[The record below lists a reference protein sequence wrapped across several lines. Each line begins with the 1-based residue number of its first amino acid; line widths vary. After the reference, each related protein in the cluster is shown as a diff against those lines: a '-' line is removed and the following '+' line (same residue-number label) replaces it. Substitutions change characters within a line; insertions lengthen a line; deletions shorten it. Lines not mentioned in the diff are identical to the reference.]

1 MICIFI
7 DDVFCEFLK
16 SNFPDYN
23 DRMVT
28 VPVSFQYKDVQGV
41 KTHGI
46 VRDDGGRKGEEISKE
61 EKEWNKRVS
70 GIRAEQRLFDLLQ
83 RLFSDEPC
91 LLMNGFNE
99 SDLIK
104 VVESNLQ
111 KRGKCDVLSDEV
123 ITYI

>member
-1 MICIFI
+1 
-7 DDVFCEFLK
+7 
-16 SNFPDYN
+16 
-23 DRMVT
+23 MVT

-41 KTHGI
+41 KNHGI

-61 EKEWNKRVS
+61 ELEWNKRVS

-83 RLFSDEPC
+83 RLFLDEPC

-123 ITYI
+123 ITFS

>member
-1 MICIFI
+1 MYL
-7 DDVFCEFLK
+7 DDEYLEFLK
-16 SNFPDYN
+16 RNFPDYN
-23 DRMVT
+23 ERMVT

-41 KTHGI
+41 KNHGI

-61 EKEWNKRVS
+61 ELEWNKRVS

-83 RLFSDEPC
+83 RLFLDEPC

-104 VVESNLQ
+104 VAESNLQ

-123 ITYI
+123 ITYF

>member
-1 MICIFI
+1 
-7 DDVFCEFLK
+7 
-16 SNFPDYN
+16 
-23 DRMVT
+23 MVT

-91 LLMNGFNE
+91 LLINGFNE

-123 ITYI
+123 ITYIY

>member
-1 MICIFI
+1 
-7 DDVFCEFLK
+7 
-16 SNFPDYN
+16 
-23 DRMVT
+23 MVT

-46 VRDDGGRKGEEISKE
+46 VMDDGGRKGEEISKE